1 MYYLLSMKR
10 TRIFP
15 CRLSDEEAELAE
27 AIQRETGASSL
38 AAVFRQAL
46 LDYAKKLGIHMKRER

>member
-1 MYYLLSMKR
+1 MKR

-27 AIQRETGASSL
+27 AIQRATGASSL

-46 LDYAKKLGIHMKRER
+46 LDYAKKLGIDRKHEL